1 MLNEIV
7 YFPGTPR
14 EFKRGKHK
22 AELQAGDRVLIRSG
36 GGAGWGD
43 PLARDPEAVLADVI
57 AGYVSRT
64 AAERDYAGVLIDVAG
79 DFSVDQQAT
88 AALRTKLRSI
98 LR

>member
-1 MLNEIV
+1 
-7 YFPGTPR
+7 
-14 EFKRGKHK
+14 
-22 AELQAGDRVLIRSG
+22 
-36 GGAGWGD
+36 
-43 PLARDPEAVLADVI
+43 LADVI

-64 AAERDYAGVLIDVAG
+64 AAERDYAVVLIDVAG